1 MRQESA
7 AIAEFYDSPAGRAA
21 GAMLRA
27 RVEALWPSL
36 AGESVL
42 AIGHARPVLEGLG
55 AEATRLV
62 LVETGSGAAESWDG
76 RGRGNVTL
84 RADEMR
90 LPFGAG
96 QFSRVILMHGL
107 EEADAPTLL
116 LREVWRVCAPEGR
129 LLVVAA
135 NRAGLWSR
143 AEATPFGHGRPFT
156 RRQLRALL
164 LDAMFLP
171 TASAHALYWPPLEW
185 RVVTGAAGAWER
197 AGEMLWPAL
206 GGAVLVEALKR
217 LTVGPGP
224 PSGHG
229 VRVQV
234 LNPGAVRRRDA
245 VGAQAP
251 DTNDKGVDV

>member
-1 MRQESA
+1 MKQDSL
-7 AIAEFYDSPAGRAA
+7 AIAGFYDTPAGLAA

-42 AIGHARPVLEGLG
+42 AIGHARPVLEAL
-55 AEATRLV
+55 APEATRLA
-62 LVETGSGAAESWDG
+62 LVETGAGAAQNWDG
-76 RGRGNVTL
+76 RGRGCVTL
-84 RADEMR
+84 RADETR
-90 LPFGAG
+90 LPFAAG
-96 QFSRVILMHGL
+96 QFSRVMVMHGL
-107 EEADAPTLL
+107 EEADAPALL

-164 LDAMFLP
+164 LDAMFMP
-171 TASAHALYWPPLEW
+171 TASAHALYWPPLDW

-197 AGEMLWPAL
+197 AGEMMWPAL

-217 LTVGPGP
+217 LVVGPGP
-224 PSGHG
+224 PSGHA
-229 VRVQV
+229 VRVGV
-234 LNPGAVRRRDA
+234 LRPGEVRRRESEP
-245 VGAQAP
+245 AP
-251 DTNDKGVDV
+251 DAKPVDV